1 MLVISQTQQVQE
13 EVGALL
19 AKLRKAKPAG
29 GRQQP
34 LSPEQLPLKRRPAP
48 GGDGG
53 RGWFQPGG
61 GGGWFR
67 CDPMPVPPVVQ
78 GGAGHALGWTLAL
91 GVGLAATVRRRR
103 RKGSSASK
111 AVAASLLAVL
121 LAAMAGSASAQTEA
135 GNENGRE
142 AGPPIVVPE
151 DAIVR
156 PYEPQPDGGVYGAD
170 RLLVPYQRCVELW
183 NRAHPDKKL
192 ETPAAPLP
200 YALAGASY
208 QTTLEGDEYLLLSGR
223 VNIDVYADGYVTVP
237 LGLRG
242 GVLGRAELDGKA
254 ARLRLS
260 GFTAANDETPAPPAV
275 APAGTASNPFDP
287 VEAFKQPAAARL
299 PNDALALLYV
309 EGKGRH
315 VLQVEVRVPLRRQ
328 GGWRVAEATL
338 PAAPAS
344 TLAVKVP
351 AGQTE
356 VRLSQVPDRRNYDTD
371 KDGQTID
378 TTLAAGGELAL
389 QWRPKVA
396 EAQVDRGLT
405 AQCAAVVDVEE
416 DGLRA
421 VWDMTLEF
429 RRNQREQ
436 FQFSVPK
443 DFLIEKV
450 TGGNVRGWEVRKA
463 ATGGKEQS
471 VEVTLLKAAKDNEQ
485 IALHLWRGGAV
496 GQNELAEFDL
506 PLVQPTGAVQASGS

>member
-1 MLVISQTQQVQE
+1 MCRPDHDHSPTDE
-13 EVGALL
+13 ENSLGVEGGCGG
-19 AKLRKAKPAG
+19 PAG
-29 GRQQP
+29 GAAGRDGRQ
-34 LSPEQLPLKRRPAP
+34 R
-48 GGDGG
+48 
-53 RGWFQPGG
+53 
-61 GGGWFR
+61 
-67 CDPMPVPPVVQ
+67 
-78 GGAGHALGWTLAL
+78 T
-91 GVGLAATVRRRR
+91 
-103 RKGSSASK
+103 
-111 AVAASLLAVL
+111 
-121 LAAMAGSASAQTEA
+121 AQT
-135 GNENGRE
+135 GTDSENGRE
-142 AGPPIVVPE
+142 AGPPVVVPE
-151 DAIVR
+151 DAIIR
-156 PYEPQPDGGVYGAD
+156 PYEPQPDGGIYGAD
-170 RLLVPYQRCVELW
+170 RLLVPYERYVELW

-200 YALAGASY
+200 YALAGTSY
-208 QTTLEGDEYLLLSGR
+208 QTTLAGDEYLLLSGR
-223 VNIDVYADGYVTVP
+223 LNIDVYANGYVTVP
-237 LGLRG
+237 LRLHG
-242 GVLGRAELDGKA
+242 GVLARAELDGKA

-260 GFTAANDETPAPPAV
+260 GFTAANSLTPNAPAV
-275 APAGTASNPFDP
+275 APSNPFNP
-287 VEAFKQPAAARL
+287 VEAFKQPAASRL
-299 PNDALALLYV
+299 PNDALVLLYV

-315 VLQVEVRVPLRRQ
+315 VLEIEVRVPLRRQ

-356 VRLSQVPDRRNYDTD
+356 VRLSQVPDRRNYDTG

-378 TTLAAGGELAL
+378 TTLGDGGELAL

-463 ATGGKEQS
+463 AAGGKEQT
-471 VEVTLLKAAKDNEQ
+471 VEVTLLKAAKDSQQ

-506 PLVQPTGAVQASGS
+506 PLVQPTAPSRPAAS